1 MEFLPIRTWGTPT
14 GRPVVLLHG
23 FASDGRAWADI
34 AAQLPDVWVIA
45 PDLPGCG
52 EAASLRLLG
61 ADATARWQALS
72 DLLARSLARHVAVPP
87 ILVGYSLGGRVA
99 ASAVLAGGLQV
110 AGLLLESARSGL
122 DPALRPARQAADEMR
137 ALQIERDGIG
147 AFVDAWQTLPVFS
160 TQRQLHEPAVAA
172 RVSAQRELRLAQD
185 PAGLAWNLRAFGLA
199 SLPELT
205 ARPELPGQILVG
217 ARDVPCVESVPTWRD
232 LLPRAEVAIVPRAGH
247 NVHLEQPAAFLRA
260 LRALLAS
267 C

>member
-1 MEFLPIRTWGTPT
+1 MESLPIRTWGMPT

-23 FASDGRAWADI
+23 FASDSRAWTDI

-52 EAASLRLLG
+52 QAASLRLPG
-61 ADATARWQALS
+61 TDDATRWQS
-72 DLLARSLARHVAVPP
+72 LADVLAKSLARFVTAPP

-122 DPALRPARQAADEMR
+122 DPALRAARQAADEAR

-147 AFVDAWQTLPVFS
+147 AFVDAWQALPVFS
-160 TQRQLHEPAVAA
+160 TQRQLHAPAMAA
-172 RVSAQRELRLAQD
+172 RVSAQRELRLTQD
-185 PAGLAWNLRAFGLA
+185 AAGLAWNLRALGLA
-199 SLPELT
+199 SLPHMT
-205 ARPELPGQILVG
+205 ARPDLPAQILVG
-217 ARDVPCVESVPTWRD
+217 ARDVPCVESVPIWRN
-232 LLPRAEVAIVPRAGH
+232 LLPKAEVAIVPHAGH
-247 NVHLEQPAAFLRA
+247 NVHLEQPEAFLHAVRS
-260 LRALLAS
+260 LLGS